1 MLPHHTLKLNAR
13 RTADAQDGIGF
24 EPEHFYAWPGRLIQ
38 QVSRFQFPRLSV
50 KIAKRNLSSESLNT
64 SSLTSYKTLPTI
76 TVRISEEEKKR
87 LLQHGKLSKSVR
99 EAIRLYLN
107 SDRSRKLL
115 ARLAEL
121 QKKNPVKTTPSEE
134 VRLINEDRNR

>member
-1 MLPHHTLKLNAR
+1 M
-13 RTADAQDGIGF
+13 
-24 EPEHFYAWPGRLIQ
+24 AWALYPISFKIS
-38 QVSRFQFPRLSV
+38 VSHV
-50 KIAKRNLSSESLNT
+50 ICEDCKRNLASESLNT

-87 LLQHGKLSKSVR
+87 LLQHGELSKSVR
-99 EAIRLYLN
+99 EAVRLYLN